1 MAEVIREEQEP
12 RREGQTILP
21 ADPEVQ
27 ECKRILIDGSSAP
40 QKIRL
45 VEGTTVRRLGRQET
59 GWHALF
65 QGADG
70 ASLLQYSLV
79 MDSKQELTPN
89 MVQLALEALQR
100 QVPMLRTRVEDRD
113 DGSYLVVGP
122 YPSVKLEV
130 LKPGGDWL
138 KHHHKLLNETKI
150 DPSVGPLWKAC
161 FMLRPTNIDEPP
173 APFHRSVLYLSLC
186 HTITDGLS
194 NAMLCGRVLENL
206 DFLIRESKIP
216 KREPA
221 PYFPSV
227 EDMLQRYMPDSR
239 LSLFTM
245 AAGKF
250 LSSLFDRSM
259 PPLLKKY
266 VRPHQSTLPKSA
278 YSTGTIAVTVP
289 NSEVARLRTLCH
301 AHSVSLNAALSAAV
315 SFASAQLAATAGAS
329 DVPTHLPTL
338 WLVNARRYMP
348 DADWM
353 YLSTVAGVEL
363 TVNVEHADL
372 SEFWSVAEALGKE
385 LRTKLNS
392 QEPLF
397 RLRSSSWFSPSDRGG
412 LGGAELSGCIY
423 SINNLG
429 PLDRLM
435 PRTRDVRA
443 AELHRAVR
451 APPALTDSLCSHC
464 FQTVGGRLCYDLNYV
479 RGRVADEDA
488 ERFSRLVVE
497 ILAEVASPIADD
509 ADHDWDHLGGAA
521 RA

>member
-1 MAEVIREEQEP
+1 MADTTSDSLISLP
-12 RREGQTILP
+12 EGQSILP
-21 ADPEVQ
+21 DVEPDVQ
-27 ECKRILIDGSSAP
+27 ECQRTLADGRTAP
-40 QKIRL
+40 QKIL
-45 VEGTTVRRLGRQET
+45 LKEGTVLRRLGRQEA

-65 QGADG
+65 KGADG

-79 MDSKQELTPN
+79 VDSKQQLKPE

-100 QVPMLRTRVEDRD
+100 QVPMLRTRVEDRQ
-113 DGSYLVVGP
+113 DGPYLVVGP
-122 YPSVKLEV
+122 YPSIKLTT
-130 LKPGGDWL
+130 LPPGGDWL
-138 KHHHKLLNETKI
+138 KHHNKLLNETKI

-161 FMLRPTNIDEPP
+161 FMLTPSNIAEPA
-173 APFHRSVLYLSLC
+173 APSHRSVLYLSLC

-206 DFLIRESKIP
+206 DFLLRETKIP

-221 PYFPSV
+221 PFFPSV
-227 EDMLQRYMPDSR
+227 EDMLQRHVSDWSVSL
-239 LSLFTM
+239 LSM
-245 AAGKF
+245 AAGKMF
-250 LSSLFDRSM
+250 SSLFDRTM

-266 VRPHQSTLPKSA
+266 VRPYQSSLPKSA
-278 YSTGTIAVTVP
+278 YSTGTVAVTIP
-289 NSEVARLRTLCH
+289 SEEVVRLRTLCH
-301 AHSVSLNAALSAAV
+301 AHGVSLNAALSAAV
-315 SFASAQLAATAGAS
+315 SFASAQLASTAGAS

-348 DADWM
+348 AADWM

-363 TVNVEHADL
+363 TVNVEHSDV
-372 SEFWSVAEALGKE
+372 SEFWSVAETLGLE
-385 LRTKLNS
+385 LRAKLS
-392 QEPLF
+392 SREPLL
-397 RLRSSSWFSPSDRGG
+397 RLRSDSWLSGTDRGG
-412 LGGAELSGCIY
+412 LGGADLSGCIY

-435 PRTRDVRA
+435 PRTREIRA

-464 FQTVGGRLCYDLNYV
+464 FQSVAGRLCYDLNYV

-488 ERFSRLVVE
+488 ARFSRLVVG

-509 ADHDWDHLGGAA
+509 ADHDWDHGSGA
-521 RA
+521 RG